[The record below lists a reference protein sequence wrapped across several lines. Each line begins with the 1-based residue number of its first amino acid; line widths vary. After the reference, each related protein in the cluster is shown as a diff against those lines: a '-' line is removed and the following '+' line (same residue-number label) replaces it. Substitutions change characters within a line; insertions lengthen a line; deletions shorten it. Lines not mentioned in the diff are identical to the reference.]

1 MEKTR
6 VVFKK
11 ANMDLAR
18 QFYGDG
24 APIRSFKGYVA
35 MVGDRV
41 IGVAGLFYC
50 GDNIILFSD
59 MKDEF
64 RSYKKDIVKSI
75 LLMRDFMKDI
85 KYPICAVS
93 KKDESLSPKIL
104 FKLGFVESGGETP
117 AGKVYIRRP

>member
-1 MEKTR
+1 
-6 VVFKK
+6 
-11 ANMDLAR
+11 MDLAR
-18 QFYGDG
+18 KFYGGD

-35 MVGDRV
+35 MIGDRV

-64 RSYKKDIVKSI
+64 RSHKKDIVKSI

-85 KYPICAVS
+85 KYPICAIAHC
-93 KKDESLSPKIL
+93 KEMLSTKIL
-104 FKLGFVESGGETP
+104 LKLGFIDSGSETP

>member
-1 MEKTR
+1 MENPR
-6 VVFKK
+6 VVFKR
-11 ANMDLAR
+11 ANMELAR
-18 QFYGDG
+18 QFYGPG

-35 MVGDRV
+35 MIEDRV

-75 LLMRDFMKDI
+75 LKMREFMKGT
-85 KYPICAVS
+85 KHPICAIAQCG
-93 KKDESLSPKIL
+93 EMLSEKIL
-104 FKLGFVESGGETP
+104 LKLGFIYHGESPG
-117 AGKVYIRRP
+117 GKVFIRRP